1 MRHLDDGTLRRLLD
15 EPFST
20 PASERS
26 HFASCARC
34 RERAASMS
42 TDAAS
47 VGSVLSALPVGEL
60 DPPAASARLVR
71 TAGASAPLSIRER
84 FDRFYEQRGG
94 SLSVPVAAGLAAA
107 AVIVLLAFTPVGT
120 FAQNFLTIF
129 EPRQFVAINVS
140 RGQLE
145 YLPDLRS
152 FGTMVQ
158 RGEPAH
164 RETATAAQAAAVAG
178 IPVRLPAFVPAGVPG
193 PVHYIAVGRS
203 SASFTFSAAKTR
215 AYGAAAHKTIPPM
228 PARLDGSVLTLR
240 VGPMVVIDYG
250 KLPQEQAARSRGGAD
265 EAPDRGEM
273 PSLAIVESAA
283 PQLYST
289 GATARELEN
298 YLLQMP
304 GVPPQL
310 ADEIRAIGDPST
322 TMPIPVPIDKAYSQR
337 VIVDGTSGLAVGDN
351 TGVGGIVLWQ
361 KNGIVYGVGG
371 ALPQRELME
380 IAQSLR

>member
-1 MRHLDDGTLRRLLD
+1 MRHLDDGTLRRLID

-20 PASERS
+20 AALERS
-26 HFASCARC
+26 HFTSCARC
-34 RERAASMS
+34 RERAGAIA

-47 VGSVLSALPVGEL
+47 VGSVLSALPVGDL
-60 DPPAASARLVR
+60 DPAGASARLVR
-71 TAGASAPLSIRER
+71 TAGASAPLSLRER
-84 FDRFYEQRGG
+84 FDRFYEQRGR

-120 FAQNFLTIF
+120 LAQNFLTIF

-193 PVHYIAVGRS
+193 PVHYIAVERS

-215 AYGAAAHKTIPPM
+215 AYAAAAHKTIPPM
-228 PARLDGSVLTLR
+228 PARLDGTVLTLR

-250 KLPQEQAARSRGGAD
+250 KLPQEPSARSRGGD
-265 EAPDRGEM
+265 EGPDRGEM

-289 GATARELEN
+289 GATARELES

-337 VIVDGTSGLAVGDN
+337 VTVDGTNGLAVGDN